1 MSGSPPLLSNFEM
14 EPVTHSRIQ
23 TNRRIHAADGT
34 IDSHH
39 VDLPGHTTNT
49 ATISSSATEPLLPA
63 AMPPEQTEK
72 ATSQQYTVN
81 LLLFR
86 RLRRIAHVLHQS
98 GGRIALRCLLLL
110 SAKLASEGVFY
121 YSGKLPSEFYRVLG
135 DRDRSAFFPLLV
147 RCFLI
152 VALAGACQAALALLS
167 GLLGVHMRVALTA
180 YTHRSYV
187 SAGVLYPVVSRGLV
201 DNPDQ
206 RVTQD
211 IERLTGSLAT
221 ILPELLIAPFLIA
234 YYTVKCWA
242 MSGVI
247 GPLSIY
253 FYFVLGVLISR
264 CAMPPVIRQVYL
276 LERAEGDFRFAHL
289 RMAEFAES
297 IAFFSGESREQQAID
312 ANLHAVATVQ
322 RRLLGSQF
330 WLSMVTQ
337 VFSYLG
343 STVSYLNAF
352 VSLYLIYRFSVVIEQ
367 TRKLTDVAGF
377 TARIVQLW
385 EEIDGMNDN
394 RYVPPP
400 MRTENGEEYSQTQQ
414 QQQQQQQDQ
423 LVADSLT
430 VCTPGGIPLVRDLNL
445 VIRPGESLII
455 TGANGLPY
463 RANSTGTSSSFS
475 SSPAVFFL
483 PQTPY
488 IIAGSLRA
496 QITYPCTTTF
506 SSSSSS
512 NSNNNNNNNNNNNDS
527 SSEYSNTWCS
537 DADITQLLSLINLTH
552 IIDTL
557 KQAVATAAAE
567 NNYMDKSI
575 FDCEFPVQ
583 FWLKALSPGEQQ
595 KMSLGRVFWCKPLFA
610 VLDECTS
617 SLDIHA
623 EEEVYRL
630 LVENGVTLVSVGH
643 REELWKY
650 HRRRLHLVHGG
661 RYELSDI

>member
-1 MSGSPPLLSNFEM
+1 MK
-14 EPVTHSRIQ
+14 PVTYSRIQ
-23 TNRRIHAADGT
+23 THRLIHAADGT

-49 ATISSSATEPLLPA
+49 AIISSSATEPLLPA
-63 AMPPEQTEK
+63 AMAPEQTEK
-72 ATSQQYTVN
+72 AMSQQYTVN

-98 GGRIALRCLLLL
+98 SGRIALRCLLLL

-180 YTHRSYV
+180 YTHRRYV

-343 STVSYLNAF
+343 STVSYVIIAIPIFMGRYDDKSGSEMSGIISLNAF

-400 MRTENGEEYSQTQQ
+400 PPPPMRTENGEEY
-414 QQQQQQQDQ
+414 
-423 LVADSLT
+423 
-430 VCTPGGIPLVRDLNL
+430 
-445 VIRPGESLII
+445 
-455 TGANGLPY
+455 
-463 RANSTGTSSSFS
+463 
-475 SSPAVFFL
+475 
-483 PQTPY
+483 
-488 IIAGSLRA
+488 
-496 QITYPCTTTF
+496 
-506 SSSSSS
+506 
-512 NSNNNNNNNNNNNDS
+512 
-527 SSEYSNTWCS
+527 
-537 DADITQLLSLINLTH
+537 
-552 IIDTL
+552 
-557 KQAVATAAAE
+557 
-567 NNYMDKSI
+567 
-575 FDCEFPVQ
+575 
-583 FWLKALSPGEQQ
+583 
-595 KMSLGRVFWCKPLFA
+595 
-610 VLDECTS
+610 
-617 SLDIHA
+617 
-623 EEEVYRL
+623 
-630 LVENGVTLVSVGH
+630 
-643 REELWKY
+643 
-650 HRRRLHLVHGG
+650 
-661 RYELSDI
+661 